1 MRPIVVEA
9 AFAAAS
15 FVFYFAV
22 YGVLLLVTRP
32 AGVRPGPS
40 TQDLGPEKPA
50 IASLVANGWDLTEDA
65 AEATLLDLGGRR
77 ILEFRQPG
85 SDPRQTTIH
94 IVQTSPSGL
103 NRYEQ
108 RVFDRVSGLSVGG
121 VVPLSALTFRDPT
134 TAKSWWK
141 RLRAEIVADAR
152 TLGLSRRRFSS
163 AVQAVVVVAAL
174 LATVGVLIAAF
185 HYAQRQPASTDS
197 DDNPYGL
204 LVPVGIFTFA
214 GLLAFG
220 LRYVGERS
228 TPSGV
233 EAASRW
239 LGVKAFLRAHA
250 SFSDLPPSAVAVW
263 DRYLGYGAA
272 LGTTRVASTVID
284 MGMGNKRRVWSSY
297 GGNWRRVRVSY
308 PSLWW
313 RYGRTTGDVI
323 IRSLLALGLGFVLVR
338 YLGRGLD
345 VVASFTHVPALV
357 GRVGFLVGVVLLG
370 YGSYL
375 LLRAILDVALPLRF
389 TGQVLWKQVWRKTS
403 GGENRPSVPWL
414 YHLAIDD
421 GSRDKTRAWG
431 APSSLSSASSA
442 DPGDTVT
449 VTVHRWSRRIMA
461 LTVDEHGSSAYY
473 ESTSDASTDPEK
485 LVASILSP
493 GLSSTLSS
501 ALAKPS
507 VSSGTLLTADEVSAA
522 LGMAVVLES
531 SAAPGPMSMT
541 TFRTTDRRKAV
552 LMLQVVDG
560 TLGAMAW
567 RTNSRGQSLPSIGD
581 GAYVRGTRGVVKSGG
596 SIVVLTLLSA
606 AKGRTSGL
614 PTLLS
619 QAVAR
624 IPSLHTAVD

>member
-1 MRPIVVEA
+1 MRPWVIEA

-15 FVFYFAV
+15 FAFYFAV

-50 IASLVANGWDLTEDA
+50 IASLVANGWELTEDA

-94 IVQTSPSGL
+94 IVQTNPSGL

-121 VVPLSALTFRDPT
+121 VVPLSALTFRDEKL
-134 TAKSWWK
+134 AKSWWK

-152 TLGLSRRRFSS
+152 ALGLSQRRFSS
-163 AVQAVVVVAAL
+163 SVQAVVVAATL
-174 LATVGVLIAAF
+174 LATGGVLLAVF
-185 HYAQRQPASTDS
+185 HYAQRQPPSTNS
-197 DDNPYGL
+197 DDNPYGFL
-204 LVPVGIFTFA
+204 IPAGLFTFF
-214 GLLAFG
+214 GLLTFG
-220 LRYVGERS
+220 LRYIGERS
-228 TPSGV
+228 TPAGV

-239 LGVKAFLRAHA
+239 LGVKAFLRSHDT
-250 SFSDLPPSAVAVW
+250 FSDLPPSAVAVW

-308 PSLWW
+308 PSFWW
-313 RYGRTTGDVI
+313 RYGRTTRDVI
-323 IRSLLALGLGFVLVR
+323 TRSLLALGVGFVLVR
-338 YLGRGLD
+338 YLGRGVSFVSS
-345 VVASFTHVPALV
+345 VVSFSFGDLV
-357 GRVGFLVGVVLLG
+357 TRLGVVVGVVLLG

-375 LLRAILDVALPLRF
+375 LVRGIVDVAAPKKF

-431 APSSLSSASSA
+431 APSSLSSA

-461 LTVDEHGSSAYY
+461 LTVDEHGSSSYY

-485 LVASILSP
+485 LVSSILSP
-493 GLSSTLSS
+493 GLSSTLQS
-501 ALAKPS
+501 AFAKPA
-507 VSSGTLLTADEVSAA
+507 VASGTLLTADEVSAA
-522 LGMAVVLES
+522 LGMAVVLET

-541 TFRTTDRRKAV
+541 TFRTTDRHKTV

-581 GAYVRGTRGVVKSGG
+581 GAFVRGNRGVVKSGG
-596 SIVVLTLLSA
+596 SILVLTLLSA
-606 AKGRTSGL
+606 AKGRSAGL

-624 IPSLHTAVD
+624 IPSQRTPSG